1 MSFPNNHTYKVANG
15 ISTISRID
23 RRAAARKTYACAA
36 GTPYTTDDQIL
47 EVITEVDPER
57 LRETMPHLMGL
68 TWDDK
73 LWVRTIIAEKVAFR
87 MRGRFGEL
95 EHPIKK
101 ELWYTLQRGIY
112 DQDLLEHGATVPR
125 AVRHATAATSLL
137 WSLVREGESKVE
149 RLEREVKEAKTDVLR
164 LSAEGLQMKET
175 LAAFQ
180 QGTNEAL
187 EAMVANHQELIAGLK
202 VRDNNIK
209 GALARRDEK
218 TEELEN
224 VVAVLTAQ
232 VESLQGKTC
241 NCKEG
246 PKLVGQGTADVPFE
260 LEYAD
265 EVVLP
270 SPNPSSYATPPIEN
284 AVPLPTPGPASTLA
298 ASDKENCGRCVL
310 QPIHQ
315 LVKIED
321 EVMEVD
327 RAEDAPR
334 VAELSR
340 MVTSLVEVGEE
351 SSAIEST
358 VPTDRSSRRSSF
370 TTSYDS
376 QDMIPPRGPTR
387 ETEGR
392 LPTTSIVL
400 SSSHPVMEMWD
411 QVFRSSVTSGRLIGP
426 LEGISSYRLELVVQ
440 LSAEDGDAMFGE
452 VLARRGQHYDLRDGR
467 LVVDSLGIVRACVFR
482 MIGVKDKEC
491 EAFKHKNCVS
501 NQRVAVKEGLEQLAT
516 ESAGCLYHIFCHLT
530 ITNPTSSILG
540 HMRPRYSRFFPGAVD
555 WTALPYCHTMVMIHA
570 LVRREWGPLHIW
582 SNDNRPSDHE
592 HITFARNIAE
602 LAQAD
607 YQREQK
613 VPGWILGFAFDS
625 LSLDPLPPPS
635 VVADCLKAIAVEL
648 CCEILDVVTSDTSI
662 HLLTRISPQMQTE
675 LISSL
680 ITLKLETMVEADDL
694 LPIVL
699 KCEAIC
705 ALLPYVISL
714 EQHVQQE
721 MANTI
726 MLVIQASKDHYLISF
741 IASHFTPL
749 LGKPSSSFQNWLIT
763 IMAPHINWEDN
774 IHRESTVIVRPT

>member
-1 MSFPNNHTYKVANG
+1 M
-15 ISTISRID
+15 
-23 RRAAARKTYACAA
+23 
-36 GTPYTTDDQIL
+36 
-47 EVITEVDPER
+47 
-57 LRETMPHLMGL
+57 LRGFFRH
-68 TWDDK
+68 
-73 LWVRTIIAEKVAFR
+73 EKVAFR

-125 AVRHATAATSLL
+125 AVRHATASTSLL
-137 WSLVREGESKVE
+137 WSLVREGESRVE
-149 RLEREVKEAKTDVLR
+149 RLEREVKEAKADVLR

-232 VESLQGKTC
+232 VESLQDKTC

-284 AVPLPTPGPASTLA
+284 AVPVPTPGPASTLA

-334 VAELSR
+334 VAELIPILVQSSR
-340 MVTSLVEVGEE
+340 MVTSLVEVGDE
-351 SSAIEST
+351 SSAIRST

-370 TTSYDS
+370 ATSFDS
-376 QDMIPPRGPTR
+376 QDRIPPRGPTR
-387 ETEGR
+387 ETEGH
-392 LPTTSIVL
+392 LPTTSILL
-400 SSSHPVMEMWD
+400 SSSHPVMAMWD
-411 QVFRSSVTSGRLIGP
+411 QVFQSSVTSGRLIGP

-452 VLARRGQHYDLRDGR
+452 VLARRGQHYDLRDGQ
-467 LVVDSLGIVRACVFR
+467 LMTFR
-482 MIGVKDKEC
+482 
-491 EAFKHKNCVS
+491 
-501 NQRVAVKEGLEQLAT
+501 
-516 ESAGCLYHIFCHLT
+516 
-530 ITNPTSSILG
+530 P
-540 HMRPRYSRFFPGAVD
+540 AVD
-555 WTALPYCHTMVMIHA
+555 RV
-570 LVRREWGPLHIW
+570 
-582 SNDNRPSDHE
+582 D
-592 HITFARNIAE
+592 F
-602 LAQAD
+602 
-607 YQREQK
+607 
-613 VPGWILGFAFDS
+613 
-625 LSLDPLPPPS
+625 
-635 VVADCLKAIAVEL
+635 
-648 CCEILDVVTSDTSI
+648 
-662 HLLTRISPQMQTE
+662 
-675 LISSL
+675 
-680 ITLKLETMVEADDL
+680 
-694 LPIVL
+694 
-699 KCEAIC
+699 
-705 ALLPYVISL
+705 
-714 EQHVQQE
+714 
-721 MANTI
+721 
-726 MLVIQASKDHYLISF
+726 
-741 IASHFTPL
+741 
-749 LGKPSSSFQNWLIT
+749 
-763 IMAPHINWEDN
+763 
-774 IHRESTVIVRPT
+774 

>member
-36 GTPYTTDDQIL
+36 GTPYTTDDQ
-47 EVITEVDPER
+47 VWGRPRASSWR
-57 LRETMPHLMGL
+57 LSRKWTPSVSGPHLKGL
-68 TWDDK
+68 TWDDE
-73 LWVRTIIAEKVAFR
+73 LWVRTIIAEKVAFQ

-112 DQDLLEHGATVPR
+112 NQDLLEHGATVPR
-125 AVRHATAATSLL
+125 AVRHATASTSLL
-137 WSLVREGESKVE
+137 WSLVREGESRVE
-149 RLEREVKEAKTDVLR
+149 RLEREVKEAKADVLR

-209 GALARRDEK
+209 GVLARRDEK

-232 VESLQGKTC
+232 VESLQDKTC

-246 PKLVGQGTADVPFE
+246 PKLVGEGTADVPFE

-284 AVPLPTPGPASTLA
+284 SVPVPTPAPASTLA

-334 VAELSR
+334 VAELSQ
-340 MVTSLVEVGEE
+340 MVTSLVEIGDE
-351 SSAIEST
+351 SSAIGST
-358 VPTDRSSRRSSF
+358 APTDRSSRRSSF
-370 TTSYDS
+370 ATSFDS
-376 QDMIPPRGPTR
+376 QDRIPPRGPTR

-440 LSAEDGDAMFGE
+440 LSAKDGDAMFGE
-452 VLARRGQHYDLRDGR
+452 VLARRGQHFDLRDGR
-467 LVVDSLGIVRACVFR
+467 V
-482 MIGVKDKEC
+482 M
-491 EAFKHKNCVS
+491 
-501 NQRVAVKEGLEQLAT
+501 T
-516 ESAGCLYHIFCHLT
+516 
-530 ITNPTSSILG
+530 
-540 HMRPRYSRFFPGAVD
+540 MRPAVD
-555 WTALPYCHTMVMIHA
+555 RV
-570 LVRREWGPLHIW
+570 
-582 SNDNRPSDHE
+582 D
-592 HITFARNIAE
+592 F
-602 LAQAD
+602 
-607 YQREQK
+607 
-613 VPGWILGFAFDS
+613 
-625 LSLDPLPPPS
+625 
-635 VVADCLKAIAVEL
+635 
-648 CCEILDVVTSDTSI
+648 
-662 HLLTRISPQMQTE
+662 
-675 LISSL
+675 
-680 ITLKLETMVEADDL
+680 
-694 LPIVL
+694 
-699 KCEAIC
+699 
-705 ALLPYVISL
+705 
-714 EQHVQQE
+714 
-721 MANTI
+721 
-726 MLVIQASKDHYLISF
+726 
-741 IASHFTPL
+741 
-749 LGKPSSSFQNWLIT
+749 
-763 IMAPHINWEDN
+763 
-774 IHRESTVIVRPT
+774 

>member
-23 RRAAARKTYACAA
+23 CRATAHKTYACAA

-47 EVITEVDPER
+47 EVVTEVDAER
-57 LRETMPHLMGL
+57 LRETIPHLMGL
-68 TWDDK
+68 TWDDE
-73 LWVRTIIAEKVAFR
+73 LWVRTIIAEKVAFQ

-95 EHPIKK
+95 KHPIKK

-125 AVRHATAATSLL
+125 AVRHATASTSLL
-137 WSLVREGESKVE
+137 WSLVREGESRVE
-149 RLEREVKEAKTDVLR
+149 RLEREVKEAKADVLR

-180 QGTNEAL
+180 QGTNKAL

-232 VESLQGKTC
+232 VESLQDKTC

-270 SPNPSSYATPPIEN
+270 SPNPSSYATPPIKN
-284 AVPLPTPGPASTLA
+284 LVPVPTPAPASTLA

-310 QPIHQ
+310 QQ
-315 LVKIED
+315 LVKIKD

-340 MVTSLVEVGEE
+340 MVTSLVEVRSEDSDIG
-351 SSAIEST
+351 ST
-358 VPTDRSSRRSSF
+358 VLTDRSSPRSNSDTSF
-370 TTSYDS
+370 AS
-376 QDMIPPRGPTR
+376 QGRIPSRGPMR

-392 LPTTSIVL
+392 SPTTSIVL
-400 SSSHPVMEMWD
+400 SSSHLVMEMWD
-411 QVFRSSVTSGRLIGP
+411 EVFSSSVTSGRLIGP

-452 VLARRGQHYDLRDGR
+452 VLARRGQHYDLRDGQLMTFRPAADR
-467 LVVDSLGIVRACVFR
+467 LSRMVTSLVEVRSEDSD
-482 MIGVKDKEC
+482 IGSTVLTDRLSQR
-491 EAFKHKNCVS
+491 S
-501 NQRVAVKEGLEQLAT
+501 N
-516 ESAGCLYHIFCHLT
+516 
-530 ITNPTSSILG
+530 
-540 HMRPRYSRFFPGAVD
+540 
-555 WTALPYCHTMVMIHA
+555 
-570 LVRREWGPLHIW
+570 
-582 SNDNRPSDHE
+582 
-592 HITFARNIAE
+592 
-602 LAQAD
+602 
-607 YQREQK
+607 
-613 VPGWILGFAFDS
+613 
-625 LSLDPLPPPS
+625 
-635 VVADCLKAIAVEL
+635 
-648 CCEILDVVTSDTSI
+648 SDTSFASQDRI
-662 HLLTRISPQMQTE
+662 PPRGPTRETE
-675 LISSL
+675 GRLPTTSIVLPSGHPVMEMWNQVFSSLVTSGRLIGPLEGISSYQ
-680 ITLKLETMVEADDL
+680 LELVVQLSAEDGDAMFGEVLARRGQHYDL
-694 LPIVL
+694 
-699 KCEAIC
+699 
-705 ALLPYVISL
+705 
-714 EQHVQQE
+714 H
-721 MANTI
+721 
-726 MLVIQASKDHYLISF
+726 D
-741 IASHFTPL
+741 
-749 LGKPSSSFQNWLIT
+749 GWLMT
-763 IMAPHINWEDN
+763 F
-774 IHRESTVIVRPT
+774 RPAVDRVNF

>member
-36 GTPYTTDDQIL
+36 GTPYTTDGQV
-47 EVITEVDPER
+47 EAQVVTEVDAER
-57 LRETMPHLMGL
+57 LRETIPHLMGL
-68 TWDDK
+68 TWDDE
-73 LWVRTIIAEKVAFR
+73 LWVRTIIAEKVAFQ

-125 AVRHATAATSLL
+125 AVRHATTSTSLL
-137 WSLVREGESKVE
+137 WSLVREGESQVE
-149 RLEREVKEAKTDVLR
+149 RLEREVKEAKADVLR

-232 VESLQGKTC
+232 VESLQDKTC

-270 SPNPSSYATPPIEN
+270 SPNLLSYATPPIEN
-284 AVPLPTPGPASTLA
+284 LVPVPTPAPASTLA
-298 ASDKENCGRCVL
+298 TSDKENCGRCVL

-327 RAEDAPR
+327 RAEDVPR
-334 VAELSR
+334 VAELSQ
-340 MVTSLVEVGEE
+340 MVTSLVEVRSEDSDIG
-351 SSAIEST
+351 ST
-358 VPTDRSSRRSSF
+358 VLTNKSSPRSNSDTSF
-370 TTSYDS
+370 AS
-376 QDMIPPRGPTR
+376 QGRIPPRGPMR

-392 LPTTSIVL
+392 SPTTSIVP

-411 QVFRSSVTSGRLIGP
+411 QVFSSSVTSGRLIGP

-452 VLARRGQHYDLRDGR
+452 VLARRGHHYDLRDG
-467 LVVDSLGIVRACVFR
+467 
-482 MIGVKDKEC
+482 
-491 EAFKHKNCVS
+491 
-501 NQRVAVKEGLEQLAT
+501 QLMT
-516 ESAGCLYHIFCHLT
+516 F
-530 ITNPTSSILG
+530 
-540 HMRPRYSRFFPGAVD
+540 
-555 WTALPYCHTMVMIHA
+555 
-570 LVRREWGPLHIW
+570 
-582 SNDNRPSDHE
+582 RPSVDRVD
-592 HITFARNIAE
+592 F
-602 LAQAD
+602 
-607 YQREQK
+607 
-613 VPGWILGFAFDS
+613 
-625 LSLDPLPPPS
+625 
-635 VVADCLKAIAVEL
+635 
-648 CCEILDVVTSDTSI
+648 
-662 HLLTRISPQMQTE
+662 
-675 LISSL
+675 
-680 ITLKLETMVEADDL
+680 
-694 LPIVL
+694 
-699 KCEAIC
+699 
-705 ALLPYVISL
+705 
-714 EQHVQQE
+714 
-721 MANTI
+721 
-726 MLVIQASKDHYLISF
+726 
-741 IASHFTPL
+741 
-749 LGKPSSSFQNWLIT
+749 
-763 IMAPHINWEDN
+763 
-774 IHRESTVIVRPT
+774 

>member
-15 ISTISRID
+15 ISTISCID
-23 RRAAARKTYACAA
+23 RRAANRKAYACAA

-47 EVITEVDPER
+47 EVVTEVDAER

-68 TWDDK
+68 TWDDE
-73 LWVRTIIAEKVAFR
+73 LWVCTIIAEKVAFQ

-125 AVRHATAATSLL
+125 AVRHATASTSLL
-137 WSLVREGESKVE
+137 WSLVWEGESRVE
-149 RLEREVKEAKTDVLR
+149 RLEREVKEAKADVLR

-232 VESLQGKTC
+232 VESLQDKTC

-284 AVPLPTPGPASTLA
+284 AVPVPTPGPASTLA

-310 QPIHQ
+310 QPVHQ

-334 VAELSR
+334 VAESSR
-340 MVTSLVEVGEE
+340 MVTSLVEVESEIQLRHQRRLTIQDPTQGSDEE
-351 SSAIEST
+351 DGGSLADYVDST
-358 VPTDRSSRRSSF
+358 VEQSPGDGDVGPGVQQFGDIWEADRIRSVKHSKHKKCGKEVTDVPGSDSNSTPAAEQAILGGPSSIAAPRLFLPSRLEPHEVRAPVRPAPSNTQGVPTLSAFSFQISNRSSQPSHRGVFEDDHSLRQIPASHRSDERVVGFTPPPTTQALAQRNPFHRGVFEDDRSLHQIPASQRSDERVIGF
-370 TTSYDS
+370 T
-376 QDMIPPRGPTR
+376 PPLTTQPPAQPTIAPLAPSVS
-387 ETEGR
+387 
-392 LPTTSIVL
+392 LPNL
-400 SSSHPVMEMWD
+400 SSRQHSGNPISGNYLSSENLQRYAEIQLESAKEWEGT
-411 QVFRSSVTSGRLIGP
+411 VFCP
-426 LEGISSYRLELVVQ
+426 LEI
-440 LSAEDGDAMFGE
+440 
-452 VLARRGQHYDLRDGR
+452 
-467 LVVDSLGIVRACVFR
+467 
-482 MIGVKDKEC
+482 KDFIER
-491 EAFKHKNCVS
+491 S
-501 NQRVAVKEGLEQLAT
+501 NRCFAW
-516 ESAGCLYHIFCHLT
+516 
-530 ITNPTSSILG
+530 
-540 HMRPRYSRFFPGAVD
+540 SR
-555 WTALPYCHTMVMIHA
+555 
-570 LVRREWGPLHIW
+570 
-582 SNDNRPSDHE
+582 
-592 HITFARNIAE
+592 
-602 LAQAD
+602 Q
-607 YQREQK
+607 
-613 VPGWILGFAFDS
+613 
-625 LSLDPLPPPS
+625 
-635 VVADCLKAIAVEL
+635 
-648 CCEILDVVTSDTSI
+648 
-662 HLLTRISPQMQTE
+662 
-675 LISSL
+675 
-680 ITLKLETMVEADDL
+680 
-694 LPIVL
+694 
-699 KCEAIC
+699 
-705 ALLPYVISL
+705 
-714 EQHVQQE
+714 
-721 MANTI
+721 
-726 MLVIQASKDHYLISF
+726 
-741 IASHFTPL
+741 
-749 LGKPSSSFQNWLIT
+749 
-763 IMAPHINWEDN
+763 
-774 IHRESTVIVRPT
+774 

>member
-1 MSFPNNHTYKVANG
+1 MSFPNNHTYKVTNG
-15 ISTISRID
+15 IATISRID
-23 RRAAARKTYACAA
+23 RRAAARKSYACAA
-36 GTPYTTDDQIL
+36 GTPYTTDDQVEERSFGIL
-47 EVITEVDPER
+47 EVLSEVDVER
-57 LRETMPHLMGL
+57 LRETMPHLVGL
-68 TWDDK
+68 TWDDE

-149 RLEREVKEAKTDVLR
+149 RLEREVKEAKADVLR

-232 VESLQGKTC
+232 VESLQDKTC

-270 SPNPSSYATPPIEN
+270 SPNPSSYATPPIKN
-284 AVPLPTPGPASTLA
+284 AVPVPTPGPASTLA
-298 ASDKENCGRCVL
+298 TSDKENCGRCVL

-321 EVMEVD
+321 EVIEVD

-340 MVTSLVEVGEE
+340 MVTSLIEIGDE
-351 SSAIEST
+351 SSTIGST

-370 TTSYDS
+370 ATSVDS
-376 QDMIPPRGPTR
+376 QYRIPPRGPTR

-392 LPTTSIVL
+392 LLTTSTVL

-411 QVFRSSVTSGRLIGP
+411 QVFSSSVTSGRLIGP

-452 VLARRGQHYDLRDGR
+452 VLARRGQHYDRRDGQ
-467 LVVDSLGIVRACVFR
+467 LMTFR
-482 MIGVKDKEC
+482 
-491 EAFKHKNCVS
+491 
-501 NQRVAVKEGLEQLAT
+501 
-516 ESAGCLYHIFCHLT
+516 
-530 ITNPTSSILG
+530 P
-540 HMRPRYSRFFPGAVD
+540 AVD
-555 WTALPYCHTMVMIHA
+555 RV
-570 LVRREWGPLHIW
+570 
-582 SNDNRPSDHE
+582 D
-592 HITFARNIAE
+592 F
-602 LAQAD
+602 
-607 YQREQK
+607 
-613 VPGWILGFAFDS
+613 
-625 LSLDPLPPPS
+625 
-635 VVADCLKAIAVEL
+635 
-648 CCEILDVVTSDTSI
+648 
-662 HLLTRISPQMQTE
+662 
-675 LISSL
+675 
-680 ITLKLETMVEADDL
+680 
-694 LPIVL
+694 
-699 KCEAIC
+699 
-705 ALLPYVISL
+705 
-714 EQHVQQE
+714 
-721 MANTI
+721 
-726 MLVIQASKDHYLISF
+726 
-741 IASHFTPL
+741 
-749 LGKPSSSFQNWLIT
+749 
-763 IMAPHINWEDN
+763 
-774 IHRESTVIVRPT
+774 